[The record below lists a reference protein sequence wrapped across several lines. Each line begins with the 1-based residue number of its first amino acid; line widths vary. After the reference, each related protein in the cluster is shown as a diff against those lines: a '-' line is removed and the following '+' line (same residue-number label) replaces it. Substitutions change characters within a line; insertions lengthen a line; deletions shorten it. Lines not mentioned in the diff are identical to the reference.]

1 MNNSKHSVGKP
12 ETWLKILYW
21 SLVVTGCWFA
31 FLNIQPYQKSVFYLS
46 NGLIKGLVT
55 FIPGNGGIFAGIG
68 MSWILGT
75 ALWLII
81 QIIEVLPL
89 ILFNHPGFLSFFIG
103 ASSSHQHYAVNDD
116 DDPTLKLLKKTYNA
130 LPTSVISNM
139 EILKIFTYTV
149 DFCICLTVYSPV
161 RSGRF
166 TDFIFL
172 LTIGQWNKIL
182 WDNVV
187 LALITLFAIEV
198 IVSLIIWVGKMA
210 FAFKQV
216 KASQYDN

>member
-1 MNNSKHSVGKP
+1 MNNSIGKP

-21 SLVVTGCWFA
+21 SLVIAGCWFA
-31 FLNIQPYQKSVFYLS
+31 FLNIQPYQQAVIYASG
-46 NGLIKGLVT
+46 GLNRSLL
-55 FIPGNGGIFAGIG
+55 GIG
-68 MSWILGT
+68 VSWIIG
-75 ALWLII
+75 AAVWLVI

-89 ILFNHPGFLSFFIG
+89 VLFNHSGFLSFFIG
-103 ASSSHQHYAVNDD
+103 AASSHQKYQINEE
-116 DDPTLKLLKKTYNA
+116 DDPTLKLLKKTYNT
-130 LPTSVISNM
+130 LPTSVVSNM

-166 TDFIFL
+166 TDFVFL
-172 LTIGQWNKIL
+172 LATGQWNKIL
-182 WDNVV
+182 WGNVV
-187 LALITLFAIEV
+187 LALITLFSIEV

-216 KASQYDN
+216 KASQYD